1 MSDMRFLTTTEIIE
15 RLKATINGIGN
26 RVGGAD
32 NFDDIDDNARL
43 ETPAIYVT
51 LGDCT
56 ASNDSL
62 QTGMQQTIRHEFEII
77 LHIEKTDR
85 RGQFEDAVALKMRMA
100 LLRALNGWLPDP
112 GLSTSP
118 SVNCHSTVLFF
129 AGDNFISED
138 RANYFRNYIF
148 AQEYTF
154 DSSEDALGMLG
165 NYDDLDDFD
174 SLCLDIII
182 DPDTDVQ
189 DVQIVLTDIHE

>member
-32 NFDDIDDNARL
+32 NFEDVEDSARL
-43 ETPAIYVT
+43 ETPALYVI

-62 QTGMQQTIRHEFEII
+62 QTGVQQTIRHEFEII
-77 LHIEKTDR
+77 LHIDKTDR
-85 RGQFEDAVALKMRMA
+85 RGQHEDVTALKFRMA
-100 LLRALNGWLPDP
+100 LIRALNGFLPDP
-112 GLSTSP
+112 DLATSP

-148 AQEYTF
+148 AQEYNF
-154 DSSEDALGMLG
+154 DSSEDALAMLG

-174 SLCLDIII
+174 SLCADIII
-182 DPDTDVQ
+182 DPNPDVK